1 MTEKPSRQVGGIQPG
16 PSDDIHAETLT
27 PKERFTLQVQ
37 ANQSYLAWVRTSI
50 AILGLGL
57 VLAKLALWVRWT
69 AQDTDS
75 KTFLEVQEALG
86 ISLLVGGTL
95 LVAVMTIVHK
105 RSYKTIKHG
114 RLPETPFFPVYLL
127 SGLIA
132 LVGILLTALVII
144 W

>member
-1 MTEKPSRQVGGIQPG
+1 MTEKPGRQGSGIQPG
-16 PSDDIHAETLT
+16 PLDDIHAETLT
-27 PKERFTLQVQ
+27 PKERFTMQVQ

-69 AQDTDS
+69 AQASDYRA
-75 KTFLEVQEALG
+75 FLEVQELLG

-95 LVAVMTIVHK
+95 LVAVMTVVHK
-105 RSYKTIKHG
+105 RTCKTIMKG
-114 RLPETPFFPVYLL
+114 RLPQTTMLPAYLL

-132 LVGILLTALVII
+132 IVGTLLTVLVII